1 LTKILV
7 LEPVRA
13 VVVLLKRATEDQ
25 VNRLLRSLWLLG
37 AALIT
42 GSALVSMYA
51 IFGWPYGRPKID
63 TLNAAATAPGQ
74 ERAALP

>member
-1 LTKILV
+1 
-7 LEPVRA
+7 
-13 VVVLLKRATEDQ
+13 